1 MSKRITILLAC
12 LLAAVLIAPA
22 ARPAAAVDRCLLTYN
37 AYLPGALGTEDGP
50 DATPQRGAAGKLQ
63 ADFNGDGCADLAVG
77 APYSDVFGTN
87 RAGMVEIFYGSRGGL
102 ANEGQ
107 IVLPP
112 VPEDESFFGLSL
124 AAGDFNNDGYSDLVV
139 SAIGYLVSGQDDAG
153 AIYVFPGS
161 PQGIDPDNWTEWH
174 QATPGVPGGPE
185 NGDLF
190 GRALA
195 TGDFDGDNHSDL
207 AIGIPNEAIG
217 SVSRAGYVIVLYGSP
232 SGLTADGAQEWN
244 QASPGIDAENEVN
257 DEFGWALA
265 AGDFGP
271 NSRYD
276 DLAIT
281 VPSQDVGF
289 GEDAG
294 VVYVLYGSSNGLTS
308 VNTTLLSQSTFG
320 VSGSSEDFDKF
331 GVSVAAGDFDD
342 NGVDDLAVGIPFE
355 DLSGESA
362 SGRVVVFY
370 GERGDELSGSRSE
383 GFDNGVAGANEAD
396 DYFGYSLAT
405 GDLDG
410 DRHMDLIIGAPKE
423 DIGSLENAGWVVILY
438 GSDDGL
444 DDATAQGWSYPA
456 SAEREGDWMGRSVT
470 AGDYNGDGIWDMAT
484 GVDLRYDDTNS
495 NYFRGRALV
504 FYGRF
509 VIGLTGAGIQEL
521 SSAPASNTLVP
532 FRFGWA
538 VR

>member
-1 MSKRITILLAC
+1 M
-12 LLAAVLIAPA
+12 
-22 ARPAAAVDRCLLTYN
+22 
-37 AYLPGALGTEDGP
+37 
-50 DATPQRGAAGKLQ
+50 
-63 ADFNGDGCADLAVG
+63 
-77 APYSDVFGTN
+77 FGTD

-112 VPEDESFFGLSL
+112 VPEDQSTL
-124 AAGDFNNDGYSDLVV
+124 AARWLPVTSTMMATATWSS
-139 SAIGYLVSGQDDAG
+139 SAIGYLVSGQDNAG

-174 QATPGVPGGPE
+174 QATPGVPGGTE

-190 GRALA
+190 GQALA

-257 DEFGWALA
+257 DEFFGWALA

-308 VNTTLLSQSTFG
+308 VNHDAPVTVHLRGQWQLGGFRQVRLL
-320 VSGSSEDFDKF
+320 
-331 GVSVAAGDFDD
+331 
-342 NGVDDLAVGIPFE
+342 
-355 DLSGESA
+355 
-362 SGRVVVFY
+362 R
-370 GERGDELSGSRSE
+370 RCR
-383 GFDNGVAGANEAD
+383 
-396 DYFGYSLAT
+396 
-405 GDLDG
+405 
-410 DRHMDLIIGAPKE
+410 
-423 DIGSLENAGWVVILY
+423 
-438 GSDDGL
+438 
-444 DDATAQGWSYPA
+444 
-456 SAEREGDWMGRSVT
+456 
-470 AGDYNGDGIWDMAT
+470 
-484 GVDLRYDDTNS
+484 
-495 NYFRGRALV
+495 
-504 FYGRF
+504 RF
-509 VIGLTGAGIQEL
+509 
-521 SSAPASNTLVP
+521 
-532 FRFGWA
+532 
-538 VR
+538 